1 MLRWAKTFRFTDG
14 EDALAVGTTE
24 KVVAHDRRLLSSVEA
39 LGGIAGLGD
48 LPLKISST
56 AS

>member
-1 MLRWAKTFRFTDG
+1 MQWK
-14 EDALAVGTTE
+14 E
-24 KVVAHDRRLLSSVEA
+24 KFEILLPTKFGDY
-39 LGGIAGLGD
+39 LLNWKLIGGD